1 MMKEKKLFKI
11 GITSGDPFGIGPEI
25 ILKAL
30 NILKNKNFEFIL
42 YGDLNFFKDLAKKLK
57 IKFPENLIIE
67 NVYKIKKIPLKHP
80 SKEGGKYAYE
90 SIVNAINSLKKGE
103 IKALITLPVSKRGI
117 ILNGIDFKGH
127 TEFLAKSFGLKEDD
141 VLMSFISNNLKIA
154 LVTTHIPLKKVHKFI
169 KEDYL
174 EKKIKILLEWN
185 KRFFNKVPEIA
196 FLSLNP
202 HKGENGKEE
211 KIIEKVIKKF
221 YFIKGIY
228 PSDSFFMK
236 NLYKKF
242 DFVFAM
248 YHDQGLIPFKII
260 SKGKGCNLT
269 IGLPFLRVSPI
280 HGPAYEIRNKNVA
293 DINSTLFSIRFLS
306 KLIKISLK

>member
-1 MMKEKKLFKI
+1 MKEKKLFKI

-30 NILKNKNFEFIL
+30 NIFKDKNFKFIL
-42 YGDLNFFKDLAKKLK
+42 YGDLNFFEDTSKNLK
-57 IKFPENLIIE
+57 IEIPENLIIE

-80 SKEGGKYAYE
+80 SKEGGRYAYE
-90 SIVNAINSLKKGE
+90 SIINAINDLKRGK
-103 IKALITLPVSKRGI
+103 IIALITLPVSKKGI
-117 ILNGIDFKGH
+117 VLNGIDFKGH
-127 TEFLAKSFGLKEDD
+127 TEFLAKSFDLKEDD
-141 VLMSFISNNLKIA
+141 VLMAFISSNLKIA
-154 LVTTHIPLKKVHKFI
+154 LLTTHIPLKKVHEFI

-202 HKGENGKEE
+202 HKGENGEEE
-211 KIIEKVIKKF
+211 KIIEKVVEKF
-221 YFIKGIY
+221 DFIRGIY

-236 NLYKKF
+236 DFYKKF
-242 DFVFAM
+242 DFVFAI

-269 IGLPFLRVSPI
+269 MGLPFLRVSPV
-280 HGPAYEIRNKNVA
+280 HGPAYEIRNKNIA
-293 DINSTLFSIRFLS
+293 DITSTIFSIRFLS
-306 KLIKISLK
+306 KLLKISLK